1 MNDDLNPEQPAGAV
15 AGETLEQVG
24 SGSPA
29 TTPPVPAT
37 SPASAR
43 SPASATPQ
51 PPATPSPLG
60 AEPARAAP
68 EVSKQKPE
76 TSTGRSAVFVG
87 AGILISRI
95 VGLIRQRIFAHYFG
109 SSGEGDAFS
118 AAFRIPN
125 FLQNVFGE
133 GALSA
138 SFIPVYAK
146 LLAQDDDEQA
156 GRVAN
161 AIFCIL
167 ALVTSVIVLIGVLT
181 TPYIVTAI
189 AAGFEQ
195 ERRELTITLVRI
207 FFPGAGLLVL
217 SAWCLG
223 VLNSHHRFFIS
234 YTAPVAW
241 NAAII
246 FALVYFGSSLDLA
259 HLAEATAWGS
269 VAGSALQ
276 FGVQL
281 PTVLRLIHSFRPAL
295 ALASEHVRQ
304 VLRSF
309 FPVFISRGVVQIS
322 AFVDAFLASFLGE
335 GAVVALNYAQ
345 SLYTFALVTS
355 VIVLIGVLT
364 TPYIVTAIAA
374 GFEQERRELTITL
387 VRIFFPGAGL
397 LVLSAWCLGVLNS
410 HHRFFISYTAPVAWN
425 AAIIFALVYFGS
437 SLDLAHL
444 AEATAWGSVAG
455 SALQFGVQLPTVLRL
470 IHSFRPALALAS
482 EHVRQVLRSFFP
494 VFISRGV
501 VQISAFVDAFLA
513 SFLGEGAVVALNY
526 AQSLYTLP
534 VSLFGMSVS
543 AAELP
548 AMSKSLG
555 TAEVVAETL
564 RHRLDQGL
572 SRITFFIVPSAIA
585 FLTLGDVIAAVLYQT
600 GKFTRDDSVYV
611 WIILAG
617 ASIGLLAST
626 QGRLYSSTYYA
637 LRDTRTPLLFAVLR
651 VALTTVLGYVFAIHA
666 PRWLGVEQRLGV
678 AGLMISSSLAGWVEY
693 ALLRRT
699 LNARIGRTGLAPAYM
714 VKLLVAA
721 LAGAAVAWGLKLL
734 IPGWHP
740 IPLAVVVLGGYG
752 TTYFVIGYLFGLTQ
766 ARTILGRIFRIVGR

>member
-1 MNDDLNPEQPAGAV
+1 MKQDVKPEKPAGAV

-24 SGSPA
+24 AGTLEAQPK
-29 TTPPVPAT
+29 TTPPKPDT
-37 SPASAR
+37 S
-43 SPASATPQ
+43 
-51 PPATPSPLG
+51 
-60 AEPARAAP
+60 
-68 EVSKQKPE
+68 
-76 TSTGRSAVFVG
+76 STGRSAFFVG

-146 LLAQDDDEQA
+146 LLAQDDEEHA

-161 AIFCIL
+161 AIFGIL
-167 ALVTSVIVLIGVLT
+167 ALVTSLIVLIGVLA

-189 AAGFEQ
+189 AAGFEA
-195 ERRELTITLVRI
+195 ERRDLTITLVRI

-246 FALVYFGSSLDLA
+246 FCLIFFGNRVDLP
-259 HLAEATAWGS
+259 HLAEAAAWGS

-281 PTVLRLIHSFRPAL
+281 PTVLRLIHHFRPAL
-295 ALASEHVRQ
+295 QFANEHVRQ

-309 FPVFISRGVVQIS
+309 
-322 AFVDAFLASFLGE
+322 L
-335 GAVVALNYAQ
+335 
-345 SLYTFALVTS
+345 
-355 VIVLIGVLT
+355 
-364 TPYIVTAIAA
+364 
-374 GFEQERRELTITL
+374 
-387 VRIFFPGAGL
+387 
-397 LVLSAWCLGVLNS
+397 
-410 HHRFFISYTAPVAWN
+410 
-425 AAIIFALVYFGS
+425 
-437 SLDLAHL
+437 
-444 AEATAWGSVAG
+444 
-455 SALQFGVQLPTVLRL
+455 
-470 IHSFRPALALAS
+470 
-482 EHVRQVLRSFFP
+482 P

-555 TAEVVAETL
+555 AIEVVAESL
-564 RHRLDQGL
+564 RRRLDQGL
-572 SRITFFIVPSAIA
+572 QRISFFIVPSAVA
-585 FLTLGDVIAAVLYQT
+585 FLALGDVIAAVLYQT
-600 GKFTRDDSVYV
+600 GKFTRADSRYV
-611 WIILAG
+611 WTILAG
-617 ASIGLLAST
+617 SAVGLLAST
-626 QGRLYSSTYYA
+626 LGRLYSSTYYA
-637 LRDTRTPLLFAVLR
+637 LRDTKTPLVYAVVR
-651 VALTTVLGYVFAIHA
+651 VVLTTVLGYLFSIPL
-666 PRWLGVEQRLGV
+666 PRKLGIDPRLGA
-678 AGLMISSSLAGWVEY
+678 AGLTISAGLAGWVEFV
-693 ALLRRT
+693 LLRRS
-699 LNARIGRTGLAPAYM
+699 LNRRIGRTGLTVSYTA
-714 VKLLVAA
+714 KLWVGA
-721 LAGAAVAWGLKLL
+721 LAGVVVGWGLKLL
-734 IPGWHP
+734 VPGWHP
-740 IPLAVVVLGGYG
+740 IPLAIVVLGGYG
-752 TTYFVIGYLFGLTQ
+752 ITYFAVGYLFGLTQ
-766 ARTILGRIFRIVGR
+766 AQIIIGRILRLARR